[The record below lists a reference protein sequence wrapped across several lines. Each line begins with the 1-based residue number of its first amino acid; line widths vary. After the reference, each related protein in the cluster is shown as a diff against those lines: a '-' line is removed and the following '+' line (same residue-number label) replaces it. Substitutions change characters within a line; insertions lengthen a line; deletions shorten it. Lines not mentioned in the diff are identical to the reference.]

1 MESILA
7 TLDFSPVADAVLAQ
21 AVAMSERLG
30 ARLWLIHVAA
40 PEPEFVGYEAG
51 PQTVRDQRANELREE
66 HRTLQH
72 RADELRARGLDVT
85 ALLIQGHPVEKI
97 VEEANRLGVGMIVM
111 GSHGRSGLARLVL
124 GSVSEGVMRRATCPV
139 LIVPALRAGG
149 G

>member
-85 ALLIQGHPVEKI
+85 ALLIQGHPIEKI

-124 GSVSEGVMRRATCPV
+124 GSVSEGVMRRAPCPV
-139 LIVPALRAGG
+139 LIVPALRGGAG
-149 G
+149 